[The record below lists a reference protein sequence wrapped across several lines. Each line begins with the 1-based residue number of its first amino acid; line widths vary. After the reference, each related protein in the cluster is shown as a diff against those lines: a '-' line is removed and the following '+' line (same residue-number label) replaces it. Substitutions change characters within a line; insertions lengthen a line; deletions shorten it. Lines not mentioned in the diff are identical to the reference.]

1 MSGDR
6 SAAVAEVMGA
16 ERAARAATIAPL
28 VCAAHCA
35 ATPVLLVVAPWL
47 TLPAALE
54 AWLMAVAVA
63 VAGAVLVAGMRHHG
77 RRRVWL
83 PAVAGAAL
91 WLAALTGAAPGA
103 WEVAAG
109 MGGGGAVA
117 AGLLW
122 SGRLAARRRCGCGTC
137 DE

>member
-1 MSGDR
+1 MNGDR
-6 SAAVAEVMGA
+6 SAAVAGVMGA

-35 ATPVLLVVAPWL
+35 ATPVLVVVAPWL

-54 AWLMAVAVA
+54 AGLMGVALV
-63 VAGAVLVAGMRHHG
+63 VAGAVLVAGTRSHG

-109 MGGGGAVA
+109 VAGGGALA

-137 DE
+137 ED